1 MFARR
6 TDLALAQDNHS
17 RFLPWLI
24 AFMVYLAILAMAGTF
39 ILNGLVATWDRN
51 MSGTMTVQLP
61 AADNPKQNKKNIDKA
76 LKILRAS
83 NGIANARVVTAKE
96 MMGLLEPW
104 LGGSASLSDLPLPQ
118 LIDVT
123 LAPGADVGVKAIAKR
138 LDAAVPHASIDDHRV
153 WLDRFLR
160 LIRTIQAIAISILML
175 IGLATIGT
183 VIFTTRT
190 GLAVHQEAIEVLH
203 LIGAQDSYIA
213 RQFSTRALMLA
224 LRGGSIGLVLAV
236 PTLIAIGV
244 LSAAMDMG
252 AIPKLAIG
260 VDEWFIIGLIPLVV
274 AMLAMITARF
284 TVLKSLAQML

>member
-6 TDLALAQDNHS
+6 TDLALEQDSHS

-24 AFMVYLAILAMAGTF
+24 AFMVFLAVLAMAGTF
-39 ILNGLVATWDRN
+39 VLNGFIASWDRD

-61 AADNPKQNKKNIDKA
+61 SADSAGQDKKNVGRA

-83 NGIANARVVTAKE
+83 PGVATARVVTSRE
-96 MMGLLEPW
+96 MLGLLEPW
-104 LGGSASLSDLPLPQ
+104 LGRASSLSDLPLPQ

-123 LAPGADVGVKAIAKR
+123 LTPGAKINLKVISAR
-138 LDAAVPHASIDDHRV
+138 LRASIPRASIDDHRV
-153 WLDRFLR
+153 WLVRFLR
-160 LIRTIQAIAISILML
+160 LIRTVQVIAISVLIL

-213 RQFSTRALMLA
+213 RQFATRALLLA
-224 LRGGSIGLVLAV
+224 LRGGLIGLSLAV
-236 PTLIAIGV
+236 PTLIIMGIMSTAMDAGV
-244 LSAAMDMG
+244 LPKLTMRIYEWLIIAAMPLLA
-252 AIPKLAIG
+252 AILAT
-260 VDEWFIIGLIPLVV
+260 L
-274 AMLAMITARF
+274 TARF
-284 TVLKSLAQML
+284 TVLKSLARML

>member
-1 MFARR
+1 MFTGR
-6 TDLALAQDNHS
+6 TDLALEQDNHS
-17 RFLPWLI
+17 QFLPWLI
-24 AFMVYLAILAMAGTF
+24 AFMVFLAVLAMTGTF
-39 ILNGLVATWDRN
+39 ILNGFVASWDRD

-61 AADNPKQNKKNIDKA
+61 AADSPKKNKENVARA

-83 NGIANARVVTAKE
+83 PGIAMVRAVTPRE

-104 LGGSASLSDLPLPQ
+104 LGRLSSLSDLPLPQ

-123 LAPGADVGVKAIAKR
+123 LTPGSKINVKAISKR
-138 LDAAVPHASIDDHRV
+138 LKTAIPRASIDDHRV

-160 LIRTIQAIAISILML
+160 LIRTVQMIAISVLFL

-213 RQFSTRALMLA
+213 RQFATRAMMLA
-224 LRGGSIGLVLAV
+224 LRGGLIGLALAV
-236 PTLIAIGV
+236 PTLIAIGIM
-244 LSAAMDMG
+244 STAMDAG
-252 AIPKLAIG
+252 VIPKLTIRIY
-260 VDEWFIIGLIPLVV
+260 EWLIIGTMPLLA

-284 TVLKSLAQML
+284 TVLNSLARML